1 MRFVIGIIPALLLLT
16 ILWLT
21 SLIARTMAVASVM
34 TAAAAV
40 NIVLWTGS
48 DWLFRYIMSILEPA
62 DNTNHT
68 KEIQ

>member
-1 MRFVIGIIPALLLLT
+1 MRFVIGIIPALLLLA